1 MKIKGHV
8 VEFEASDL
16 GFVKKHGFLT
26 AAQMALEHKAASP
39 LPYLYDVDRLKEFLK
54 KGRKSLF
61 FYVKHADQDYRRIT
75 MKKKNGGVR
84 QLYAPNAELKRLQ

>member
-8 VEFEASDL
+8 VEFEASEL

-39 LPYLYDVDRLKEFLK
+39 LPYLYDVDRLKAFLK
-54 KGRKSLF
+54 KGRTALCF
-61 FYVKHADQDYRRIT
+61 IIRDDIVKPARVNLDYKI
-75 MKKKNGGVR
+75 GI
-84 QLYAPNAELKRLQ
+84 